1 MRAEAT
7 PDTGSR
13 VLIGADLVSVD
24 RVASVLAAQPD
35 LAREVFTARELR
47 YAAAR
52 RRGNEHLAAR
62 FAAKEAVFKAL
73 GTGLSR
79 GMRWRDVEVVNAAN
93 GAPRL
98 LLAGRADVIAKRA
111 GVWSAQI
118 SLSHAAGFALAFAA
132 LQCAAE
138 GRPGLVALS
147 QEGA

>member
-1 MRAEAT
+1 MRAEPTRDA
-7 PDTGSR
+7 GSR

-93 GAPRL
+93 GRPRL
-98 LLAGRADVIAKRA
+98 LLAGRADLAARRA

-132 LQCAAE
+132 LECAAE
-138 GRPGLVALS
+138 DRPGS
-147 QEGA
+147 PR

>member
-1 MRAEAT
+1 MLAETIHNA
-7 PDTGSR
+7 GSR

-35 LAREVFTARELR
+35 LAREVFTGRELR

-93 GAPRL
+93 GKPRL
-98 LLAGRADVIAKRA
+98 LLAGRADLIAERA

-132 LQCAAE
+132 LECSAE
-138 GRPGLVALS
+138 GRPDS
-147 QEGA
+147 SR

>member
-1 MRAEAT
+1 MSAETIHNA
-7 PDTGSR
+7 GSH

-35 LAREVFTARELR
+35 LARQVFTGRELR

-79 GMRWRDVEVVNAAN
+79 GMRWCDVEVVNAAN
-93 GAPRL
+93 GKPRL
-98 LLAGRADVIAKRA
+98 LLAGGADLAAKRA

-132 LQCAAE
+132 LECAAE
-138 GRPGLVALS
+138 DRPGS
-147 QEGA
+147 PR